1 MELGTSLQKSDLQGL
16 VTGWGGVGWTIAH
29 DTMQGIGGGA
39 AGWITAVCGGNAK
52 VAALIA
58 LPLTIANAFTASHP
72 ILRTFTSLGPGML
85 AGANAL
91 ATYNWITQ
99 GRAKR
104 PYIRA
109 A

>member
-16 VTGWGGVGWTIAH
+16 VTGWGGVGWTAAH
-29 DTMQGIGGGA
+29 DTMQALGGGA
-39 AGWITAVCGGNAK
+39 AGWITAVTSKPK

-58 LPLTIANAFTASHP
+58 LPLVILNAFTASHP

-91 ATYNWITQ
+91 AVHDWITK
-99 GRAKR
+99 GRSKQSHL
-104 PYIRA
+104 RA